1 MIRILVT
8 GCHGLIGQALVEGLG
23 SDVERLDGIDLH
35 EDSFF
40 PGLRGYQYHHQDLTE
55 REETVELIRRVQP
68 GVIVHTAAMTS
79 LNTCEVAR
87 ERCWQVNVRAVEN
100 VVEAARRVGARLV
113 MLSTDH
119 VFNGEAGP
127 YSELDRPDPLSYYG
141 KSKLAAEN
149 AALGGGIDV
158 AILRTVSVFG
168 RGRYLKPNFVSWLV
182 GKLREGKE
190 VRVVSDQMSNITF
203 VGDVVRAV
211 RKAISLKKSGLYHV
225 AGRQI
230 INRFEFAQHIAE
242 AYGLNPNPIQ
252 PTLTRL
258 LDQPAPRPL
267 QGGLVV
273 DKAEKELKLHFLD
286 VEESLRQYR
295 EQEASFN

>member
-1 MIRILVT
+1 MIRVLVT
-8 GCHGLIGQALVEGLG
+8 GCHGLLGQALVEGLG
-23 SDVERLDGIDLH
+23 ADVERLDGIDLH

-40 PGLRGYQYHHQDLTE
+40 PGLRGYSYHRQDLSE
-55 REETVELIRRVQP
+55 RDETVELIGRIKP
-68 GVIVHTAAMTS
+68 GVIVHSAAMTS

-100 VVEAARRVGARLV
+100 VIEAARRSGAHLV
-113 MLSTDH
+113 LLSTDH

-127 YSELDRPDPLSYYG
+127 YSELDRPDPISYYG

-149 AALGGGIDV
+149 TVLGGGV
-158 AILRTVSVFG
+158 GSAVVRTVSVFG
-168 RGRYLKPNFVSWLV
+168 RGRHLKPNFVSWLV

-190 VRVVSDQMSNITF
+190 VKVVSDQMSNVTF
-203 VGDVVRAV
+203 VGDVVRAIRRV
-211 RKAISLKKSGLYHV
+211 VTLKRSGLYHV

-230 INRFEFAQHIAE
+230 INRFEFARLVAE
-242 AYGLNPNPIQ
+242 AYGLDPEPIQ

-273 DKAEKELKLHFLD
+273 DKAEKELKLQFLD
-286 VEESLRQYR
+286 VEGSLRQYR
-295 EQEASFN
+295 EQEATFN